1 MAWGTDAERLAD
13 FVDNL
18 QAIDMSADRAPLI
31 EHFAEHT
38 PEAAGYPLVQVIET
52 SNITGHFCD
61 LTGDAYIDV
70 FSCKPFEPDIAVDL
84 ILERL
89 GAGSVSRTVIIRQAA
104 QPASPNVSPRRS
116 LQGART
122 VERPATTARA
132 EGDAGGS
139 RGI

>member
-1 MAWGTDAERLAD
+1 MHPTANAVGCRKEIVKDAERPAD
-13 FVDNL
+13 VVSDL
-18 QAIDMSADRAPLI
+18 VEGIDMKASGAPVI
-31 EHFAEHT
+31 EHVAQHT

-89 GAGSVSRTVIIRQAA
+89 GAGSVSRTVIIRQAT
-104 QPASPNVSPRRS
+104 QPAPRM
-116 LQGART
+116 
-122 VERPATTARA
+122 
-132 EGDAGGS
+132 
-139 RGI
+139 